1 MLRSNTLLPATF
13 DDGLRYVYH
22 RFRSLQLLIYTLLDN
37 TLSEDERIRSP
48 RYRLVAW
55 FYHYAS
61 SCLDAHTGQSSG
73 KFATGMTRQNIT
85 TSLHLFYPH
94 HNWLTT
100 INQVFTSRTSLG
112 ASESQG
118 YGRLDVHTGA
128 ERHYP
133 RHIANQF
140 WEDQAGRWN
149 NHSKGYWE
157 SLSVSY
163 ISTAFKNKTDFD
175 VNGNSHYR
183 DFYGIAGLIIRK
195 PDLTI
200 VSDG

>member
-73 KFATGMTRQNIT
+73 KFATGITRQNIT
-85 TSLHLFYPH
+85 TKLAFILSSSQLINDNQSSFYFPYFSGCVRITGL
-94 HNWLTT
+94 WETWCPYWSGTT
-100 INQVFTSRTSLG
+100 LSSSHCEPVLG
-112 ASESQG
+112 GSSWSVKQ
-118 YGRLDVHTGA
+118 
-128 ERHYP
+128 P
-133 RHIANQF
+133 F
-140 WEDQAGRWN
+140 
-149 NHSKGYWE
+149 KGVLRKSIGELY
-157 SLSVSY
+157 
-163 ISTAFKNKTDFD
+163 FD
-175 VNGNSHYR
+175 
-183 DFYGIAGLIIRK
+183 GI
-195 PDLTI
+195 
-200 VSDG
+200 